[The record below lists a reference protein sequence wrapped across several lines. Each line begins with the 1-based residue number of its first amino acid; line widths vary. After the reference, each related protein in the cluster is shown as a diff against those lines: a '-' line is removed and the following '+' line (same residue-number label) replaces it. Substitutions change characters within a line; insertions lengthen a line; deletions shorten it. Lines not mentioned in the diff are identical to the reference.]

1 MFECVIASAAKQ
13 SRSAHGVRWIASSQG
28 LLAMTGKQLYF
39 HGLHFES
46 DSEEHRPS
54 DASQRIEATAGPAW
68 FFERCEA
75 SCGDGAPCGV
85 LTGEDLRH
93 APPHHEGQ
101 REAVG
106 ATRFFSA
113 LRDHRRPRLRRV
125 IRPIASSWEPDP
137 KSR

>member
-54 DASQRIEATAGPAW
+54 DASRRIEATARPSW
-68 FFERCEA
+68 FSERCQRVA
-75 SCGDGAPCGV
+75 RMRAPD
-85 LTGEDLRH
+85 ERK
-93 APPHHEGQ
+93 
-101 REAVG
+101 RS
-106 ATRFFSA
+106 R
-113 LRDHRRPRLRRV
+113 RDDRLRIVRRRHTTWSV
-125 IRPIASSWEPDP
+125 D
-137 KSR
+137 